1 MPVKEENGDLIGR
14 WQRWRRKIVGVFRA
28 EDSCD
33 KAVSVSV
40 IELSVK
46 NIVRVKQK
54 K

>member
-1 MPVKEENGDLIGR
+1 MAALEKKDRGSI
-14 WQRWRRKIVGVFRA
+14 QA